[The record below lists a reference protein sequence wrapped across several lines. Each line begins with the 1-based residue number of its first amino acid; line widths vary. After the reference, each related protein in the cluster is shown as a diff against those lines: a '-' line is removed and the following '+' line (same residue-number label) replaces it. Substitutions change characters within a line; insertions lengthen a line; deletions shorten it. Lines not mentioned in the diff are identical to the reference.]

1 MFCPKCGNQN
11 SNHSLFCRK
20 CGADLESALLAPVK
34 PLSID
39 KKDIGRSLTKT
50 ESKDPDELTSGGI
63 ANVIIG
69 DGIFMVAVILSAT
82 DSSVSSLLW
91 LILLIPAFI
100 LFGKGYADVLRGR
113 QMQRR
118 QGKSELG
125 GESKH
130 AELQGRRDSI
140 IDSIKKQRSGE
151 LVPVA
156 SVTEGTTSEL
166 G

>member
-20 CGADLESALLAPVK
+20 CGTDLESALLAPVK
-34 PLSID
+34 PISID
-39 KKDIGRSLTKT
+39 KKVIGRNLAKT
-50 ESKDPDELTSGGI
+50 ESKDPDELTAGGI

-91 LILLIPAFI
+91 LLLLIPAFF
-100 LFGKGYADVLRGR
+100 LFGKGFADVLRAR
-113 QMQRR
+113 QIQRR
-118 QGKSELG
+118 LRKSELG
-125 GESKH
+125 GDSKL
-130 AELQGRRDSI
+130 AELLAPRDSI
-140 IDSIKKQRSGE
+140 IDTIKKQRSGE
-151 LVPVA
+151 LVPVP

-166 G
+166 R